1 MDYKNKQGR
10 ALKIDSKYTLM
21 TSIIFITDLI
31 SIRCKDSW
39 RHSLPQKSNGKA
51 ASASTQSLSF
61 TLLPVL
67 VSFCICQVRVKIVY
81 IYQTFCCLI
90 RRDSISF
97 VLSRTP
103 DTYWDNT
110 KQGGFI
116 KLQIFF
122 LGKLPNHV
130 VIEGFTFYQPTDFL
144 SIVATVGLLCVS
156 PTPRNSLQRGN
167 SPFLLNWLPKE
178 FVSVISLKDHQSLIS
193 FISTIRLRFVAML

>member
-1 MDYKNKQGR
+1 M
-10 ALKIDSKYTLM
+10 
-21 TSIIFITDLI
+21 
-31 SIRCKDSW
+31 
-39 RHSLPQKSNGKA
+39 PQKSNGKA

-67 VSFCICQVRVKIVY
+67 VSFCICQVRVKI
-81 IYQTFCCLI
+81 
-90 RRDSISF
+90 
-97 VLSRTP
+97 
-103 DTYWDNT
+103 
-110 KQGGFI
+110 
-116 KLQIFF
+116 
-122 LGKLPNHV
+122 V

-193 FISTIRLRFVAML
+193 FISTIRLRFVAM